1 MPVRLVYKLKYSQVV
16 RRLLYL

>member
-1 MPVRLVYKLKYSQVV
+1 MSVRLVYKLKYSQVV